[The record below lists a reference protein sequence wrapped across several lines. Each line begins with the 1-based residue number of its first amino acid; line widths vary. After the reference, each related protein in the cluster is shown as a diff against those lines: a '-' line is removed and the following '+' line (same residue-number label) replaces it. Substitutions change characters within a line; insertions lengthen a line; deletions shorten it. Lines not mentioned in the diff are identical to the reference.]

1 VGESAS
7 APELFF
13 RERVTAAAT
22 DLEICFPSHF
32 WTQVESY
39 KKFWREANKLDVG
52 AAISKHRF
60 LLLFSSSSASWIS
73 ARLAVTHKS
82 SSSTRLQLQSQ
93 FDHTS

>member
-7 APELFF
+7 GPELFF

-39 KKFWREANKLDVG
+39 KNFWREANKIDVG
-52 AAISKHRF
+52 AAISKTCCDSQKF
-60 LLLFSSSSASWIS
+60 LQHQVAI
-73 ARLAVTHKS
+73 AIPV
-82 SSSTRLQLQSQ
+82 
-93 FDHTS
+93 